1 MTDTLTGT
9 LHAIKFRPKEL
20 DNDYVIATLTTG
32 ETIKGEAPDS
42 EFIIGSSYTFEG
54 TWQLGREW
62 QGKRQKEFAFKRFT
76 RAEPATRR
84 GLVFYLEK
92 FCPGIGPTLANRIFD
107 EFGEAAVK
115 TLRTSPEEVA
125 SKIKGLDLETAQTAS
140 AELKKNVKFEETR
153 IELAQLFQGRGFSK
167 QLTSMSL
174 KKWGVHAAARIK
186 RDPFVLLVEEF
197 PSAGFAR
204 CDRLYMDLGRKPGRL
219 KRLMLCIWHQIRES
233 MEGHT
238 WFPAKQILEKLRR
251 DASAG
256 LEGIEIEAIQRAD
269 QRILKAVTLGVRA
282 GWLMLRKTSE
292 GIFIAEGRAAE
303 NEGIV
308 AQHVARLLYQEEQ
321 PEVDDV
327 LLLETAGKGEEIA
340 RQKEL
345 EAENR
350 SSPPSPDEN
359 PEDIEELI
367 RIGRQTGICQF
378 CHRKLDNPE
387 SIRRGYGPTCASNR
401 GLPWGD
407 DGDGESDEGSMFVEQ
422 FEEVVQ

>member
-9 LHAIKFRPKEL
+9 LHTIKFRSKEL

-62 QGKRQKEFAFKRFT
+62 QGKRQKEFTFKRFT

-107 EFGEAAVK
+107 EFRELAVK
-115 TLRTSPEEVA
+115 TLRTSPAEVA
-125 SKIKGLDLETAQTAS
+125 DKVKGIDLETAQTA
-140 AELKKNVKFEETR
+140 AKELQKNVKFEETR

-167 QLTSMSL
+167 QLTNMAL
-174 KKWGVHAAARIK
+174 KKWGIHAASRIK
-186 RDPFVLLVEEF
+186 RDPFCLLVESF

-238 WFPAKQILEKLRR
+238 WFPAKQILDKLRR

-256 LEGIEIEAIQRAD
+256 LEDFSTDAVQKAD
-269 QRILKAVTLGVRA
+269 QRILKAVSLGVRA
-282 GWLMLRKTSE
+282 GWLMLRRTSE
-292 GIFIAEGRAAE
+292 GIFIAEGQAAE

-308 AQHVARLLYQEEQ
+308 AMHVARLLYQEEQ
-321 PEVDDV
+321 PEVEDV
-327 LLLETAGKGEEIA
+327 LLLETAGKGEEVFQ
-340 RQKEL
+340 RREEEQ
-345 EAENR
+345 AESLKANR
-350 SSPPSPDEN
+350 GDYGSEIPVET
-359 PEDIEELI
+359 LI
-367 RIGRQTGICQF
+367 QIGKQTGVCQF
-378 CHRKLDNPE
+378 CHRQLDNPE
-387 SIRRGYGPTCASNR
+387 SIRRGYGPTCAQNR
-401 GLPWGD
+401 GLPWGN
-407 DGDGESDEGSMFVEQ
+407 DGEEEGSMFVEQ
-422 FEEVVQ
+422 FEESVS